1 MGGAADGV
9 RALRCTPR
17 APGLGGCLQG
27 LLTGVQGREEEPLV
41 LMGRGSWV
49 GFLGEEGGVRRF
61 LLKAFRG
68 SVGVPAGEGVQER
81 HTPVTGGLQAE
92 PEEDDEDELEEEEE
106 ETRSSTAARG
116 SMSGGGGGAALP
128 C

>member
-1 MGGAADGV
+1 MQV
-9 RALRCTPR
+9 LP
-17 APGLGGCLQG
+17 
-27 LLTGVQGREEEPLV
+27 TGVEGRE
-41 LMGRGSWV
+41 MGRGSWV

-61 LLKAFRG
+61 FFGADTKPFRG

-81 HTPVTGGLQAE
+81 HVRAAPPADALQAE
-92 PEEDDEDELEEEEE
+92 PEEDDEDELEEEDE

-116 SMSGGGGGAALP
+116 SMSGGGGGGAALP